1 MLALD
6 ANGKDDRQPMAI
18 DRLRVGL
25 FTDSFLPSPNGVAN
39 SVYLTQREL
48 NRMGHDAWV
57 IAPRHPEAPA
67 REDRVLRYPSVA
79 YPFFDEYRIS
89 LPVGPRVPR
98 FDVIHTHTPITI
110 GGWGNLLAHRR
121 GVPHVSTYHTHIEGY
136 THYVPGATALD
147 RVTHISRRLVRAFYD
162 RADLVLAPSRAIEQM
177 LAAYR
182 LPVPVRVI
190 PTGIDIELLEAAPD
204 PPGELHAPWPE
215 GAGRILTVSRLGRE
229 KELPLLL
236 QAVARIAIHA
246 DVHLVVI
253 GSGPDEAEL
262 RRHADALGITR
273 RVTFL
278 GRVPYTE
285 IGGYFRRAQVFALP
299 SSTETQSLVL
309 LEAAACGLP
318 TVAARALGAQEQVE
332 DATTGFLTE
341 PGNVDGFTAHIATLL
356 ADADL
361 RERMGEAGRH
371 LAQRKSTAASAAMLI
386 DAYREVIAA
395 HHA

>member
-1 MLALD
+1 
-6 ANGKDDRQPMAI
+6 MATE
-18 DRLRVGL
+18 RYRVGL

-48 NRMGHDAWV
+48 NRLGHDAWV
-57 IAPRHPEAPA
+57 IAPQHPDAPP

-89 LPVGPRVPR
+89 LPVGPRLPR

-110 GGWGNLLAHRR
+110 GAWGNFLAHRR

-147 RVTHISRRLVRAFYD
+147 RVTHVSRRLVRAFYD
-162 RADLVLAPSRAIEQM
+162 RADLVIAPSRAIEAM
-177 LAAYR
+177 LTDYR
-182 LPVPVRVI
+182 LPVPVEVI
-190 PTGIDIELLEAAPD
+190 PTGIDVDLLESAPE
-204 PPGELHAPWPE
+204 PPGPSHAPWPE
-215 GAGRILTVSRLGRE
+215 GARRLLTVSRLGKE

-262 RRHADALGITR
+262 RREADLLGLHQ

-278 GRVPYTE
+278 GRIPYAE
-285 IGGYFRRAQVFALP
+285 IGGYYRRAEVFALT

-309 LEAAACGLP
+309 LEAAASGLP

-356 ADADL
+356 ADDDL
-361 RERMGEAGRH
+361 RRRMGAAGRR
-371 LAQRKSTAASAAMLI
+371 LAERRSTTASAHALTE
-386 DAYREVIAA
+386 AYRAVIAERQ
-395 HHA
+395 H

>member
-1 MLALD
+1 
-6 ANGKDDRQPMAI
+6 MATE
-18 DRLRVGL
+18 RYRVGL

-57 IAPRHPEAPA
+57 IAPRHPEAPP

-89 LPVGPRVPR
+89 LPVGPRIPR
-98 FDVIHTHTPITI
+98 FDIIHTHTPITI
-110 GGWGNLLAHRR
+110 GAWGNFLAHRR

-162 RADLVLAPSRAIEQM
+162 RADLVIAPSRAIEDM

-182 LPVPVRVI
+182 LPVPVEVI
-190 PTGIDIELLEAAPD
+190 PTGIDVELLESAPE
-204 PPGELHAPWPE
+204 PPGPSHAPWPE
-215 GAGRILTVSRLGRE
+215 GSRRLLTVSRLGRE

-236 QAVARIAIHA
+236 NAVARIAVHA
-246 DVHLVVI
+246 DIHLVVI
-253 GSGPDEAEL
+253 GSGPDEADL
-262 RRHADALGITR
+262 RREADLLGLR
-273 RVTFL
+273 KRVTFL
-278 GRVPYTE
+278 GRIPYAE
-285 IGGYFRRAQVFALP
+285 IGGYYRRAEVFALP

-332 DATTGFLTE
+332 DAISGFLTE
-341 PGNVDGFTAHIATLL
+341 PGNIDGFTAHIATLL
-356 ADADL
+356 ADEDL
-361 RERMGEAGRH
+361 RRRMGAAGRR
-371 LAQRKSTAASAAMLI
+371 LAERKSTAASALALTE
-386 DAYREVIAA
+386 AYRTAIAE
-395 HHA
+395 HGR

>member
-1 MLALD
+1 
-6 ANGKDDRQPMAI
+6 MATE
-18 DRLRVGL
+18 RYRVGL

-57 IAPRHPEAPA
+57 IAPRHPEAPP

-89 LPVGPRVPR
+89 LPVGPRIPR
-98 FDVIHTHTPITI
+98 FDIIHTHTPITI
-110 GGWGNLLAHRR
+110 GAWGNFLAHRR

-162 RADLVLAPSRAIEQM
+162 RADLVIAPSRAIEDM

-182 LPVPVRVI
+182 LPVPVEVI
-190 PTGIDIELLEAAPD
+190 PTGIDVELLESAPE
-204 PPGELHAPWPE
+204 PPGPSHAPWPE
-215 GAGRILTVSRLGRE
+215 GSRRLLTVSRLGRE

-236 QAVARIAIHA
+236 NAVARIAVHA
-246 DVHLVVI
+246 DIHLVVI
-253 GSGPDEAEL
+253 GSGPDEADL
-262 RRHADALGITR
+262 RREADLLGLR
-273 RVTFL
+273 KRVTFL
-278 GRVPYTE
+278 GRIPYAE
-285 IGGYFRRAQVFALP
+285 IGGYYRRAEVFALP

-332 DATTGFLTE
+332 DAISGFLTE
-341 PGNVDGFTAHIATLL
+341 PGNIDGFTAHIATLL
-356 ADADL
+356 GDEDL
-361 RERMGEAGRH
+361 RRRMGAAGRR
-371 LAQRKSTAASAAMLI
+371 LAERKSTAASALALTE
-386 DAYREVIAA
+386 AYRTAIAE
-395 HHA
+395 HGR

>member
-1 MLALD
+1 
-6 ANGKDDRQPMAI
+6 MATE
-18 DRLRVGL
+18 RLRVGL

-48 NRMGHDAWV
+48 NHLGHDAWV
-57 IAPRHPEAPA
+57 IAPQHPEAPSH
-67 REDRVLRYPSVA
+67 EDRVLRYPSVA

-147 RVTHISRRLVRAFYD
+147 RVTHLSRRLVRAFYD
-162 RADLVLAPSRAIEQM
+162 RADLVIAPSHAIEEM

-190 PTGIDIELLEAAPD
+190 PTGIDVALLEGAPEPRSD
-204 PPGELHAPWPE
+204 PWPAD
-215 GAGRILTVSRLGRE
+215 AGRILTVSRLGRE

-236 QAVARIAIHA
+236 QAVARIAVHA
-246 DVHLVVI
+246 RVHLVVI

-262 RRHADALGITR
+262 RRHADALGITAH
-273 RVTFL
+273 VTFL
-278 GRVPYTE
+278 GRIPYPE
-285 IGGYFRRAQVFALP
+285 IGGYFRRAQVFALT

-309 LEAAACGLP
+309 LEAAACGVP

-356 ADADL
+356 ADDDL
-361 RERMGEAGRH
+361 RRRMGEAGRA
-371 LAQRKSTAASAAMLI
+371 LAARKSTAATAATLVA
-386 DAYREVIAA
+386 AYREVIAA
-395 HHA
+395 HRR